1 MGAGPFA
8 RLPRGYAL
16 VNLLC
21 FELYS
26 RAPSPVR
33 HGAEPSETARELDR
47 RRVVA
52 RRAQEAEADRLL
64 AAALVGDHDH
74 FHLEAAPGRNR
85 PRRRREWREK
95 ATRISRFLYSA
106 ACFDMTTTHP
116 LSKFAR

>member
-1 MGAGPFA
+1 MGAGA
-8 RLPRGYAL
+8 WEGVPRGYAL
-16 VNLLC
+16 VIYCVLN
-21 FELYS
+21 LYS

-64 AAALVGDHDH
+64 AAAFVGNHDH

-85 PRRRREWREK
+85 PRRRRERREK
-95 ATRISRFLYSA
+95 LTPISRFLYSA

>member
-1 MGAGPFA
+1 MGAGA
-8 RLPRGYAL
+8 WEGVPRGYAL

-26 RAPSPVR
+26 RAPSPAR
-33 HGAEPSETARELDR
+33 NNAEPSETARELDR

-52 RRAQEAEADRLL
+52 GRAQEAEADRLL
-64 AAALVGDHDH
+64 AAALVRDHDDL
-74 FHLEAAPGRNR
+74 HLEAAPGRNR
-85 PRRRREWREK
+85 PRRRRERREK
-95 ATRISRFLYSA
+95 VTPISHFLYSA